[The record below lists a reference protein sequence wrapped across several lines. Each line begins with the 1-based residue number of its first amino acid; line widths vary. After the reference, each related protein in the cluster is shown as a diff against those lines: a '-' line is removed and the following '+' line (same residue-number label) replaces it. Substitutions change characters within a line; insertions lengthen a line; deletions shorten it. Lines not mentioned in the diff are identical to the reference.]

1 MNLIKDKNDP
11 KTDCLIRNLKSQL
24 KKDPE
29 RKIVVFSEYVDTVN
43 YLKSILDNEFPDR
56 VLVVAGDLSSAK
68 VKEINKNFDASYPK
82 QEDKYDILL
91 SSDRISEGFNLNCAG
106 MVINY
111 DIPWNPVRVI
121 QRIGRIN
128 RISKKVFNELYI
140 VNFFPTE
147 KGAELVKSRE
157 IAQNK
162 MFLIHN
168 TLGEDAKIFDIDEEP
183 SPAKLYERIQ
193 QNPDRLEEE
202 SFYTKALNEFLKVKE
217 RYPDLI
223 SSLDKFPLRV
233 KVAKKSTED
242 ELLVFIKKNRL
253 YIQGAKYSEKGK
265 PEIYETSFEKVFEKI
280 SCAHEERRLELSEK
294 FWEAYEGIKKFKG
307 ARSVPVSEQSLEQKA
322 INNLKTFIYHIRRE
336 EVFKIKGFLKTL
348 LEDIT
353 DYGTLSDYTLRRIA
367 NLQSQDDEKLKKSLK
382 EISLLKDEL
391 GEDYFEKEKARHKDL
406 TKEIIV
412 AIENQKQ

>member
-1 MNLIKDKNDP
+1 
-11 KTDCLIRNLKSQL
+11 
-24 KKDPE
+24 
-29 RKIVVFSEYVDTVN
+29 
-43 YLKSILDNEFPDR
+43 
-56 VLVVAGDLSSAK
+56 
-68 VKEINKNFDASYPK
+68 
-82 QEDKYDILL
+82 
-91 SSDRISEGFNLNCAG
+91 
-106 MVINY
+106 
-111 DIPWNPVRVI
+111 
-121 QRIGRIN
+121 
-128 RISKKVFNELYI
+128 VFNELYI

-157 IAQNK
+157 IASNK

-202 SFYTKALNEFLKVKE
+202 SFYTKVLNEFLKVKE

-233 KVAKKSTED
+233 KVAKKSSDD

-253 YIQGAKYSEKGK
+253 YIQGAKYDTEK
-265 PEIYETSFEKVFEKI
+265 PEIYQATFEEVFEKI
-280 SCAHEERRLELSEK
+280 SCAPEEKRLELSEK
-294 FWEAYEGIKKFKG
+294 FWEVYEKIKTFKG
-307 ARSVPVSEQSLEQKA
+307 FRSPPLSEQSLEQKA
-322 INNLKTFIYHIRRE
+322 INNLRTFIYKINHE
-336 EVFKIKGFLKTL
+336 KVFKVKRFLKTL

-367 NLQSQDDEKLKKSLK
+367 NLEYQDENKLKKSLNEINVLK
-382 EISLLKDEL
+382 EEL
-391 GEDYFEKEKARHKDL
+391 GQDYLEKEKLRYRNL

-412 AIENQKQ
+412 AIENQK